1 MLQWLR
7 RILLFS
13 LKSQPLFSRDTR
25 ECFLFIG
32 SLLVCLLAA
41 SATNNRMAPSKPCV
55 CCEREML
62 LEKLASSPPELR
74 ARRNIMHCFLLAEKL
89 DTMCPLSECA
99 MATIRYVWGSPGGPA
114 RFPLLRHQALRSNG
128 FWYSFL
134 GGDDSWMCSDRQLR
148 RYGALYSSLGFT
160 EVWKNWKQALPPMSS
175 PGA

>member
-1 MLQWLR
+1 MKTCDGTKGFGLANMEYVFETLVFF
-7 RILLFS
+7 IVCCNDSEGFCCFS
-13 LKSQPLFSRDTR
+13 LKSQSVFSRDTR

-41 SATNNRMAPSKPCV
+41 SATNNRIAPSKPCV

-62 LEKLASSPPELR
+62 LDKLASSPPELR

-114 RFPLLRHQALRSNG
+114 RFPLLRHQALRTNG
-128 FWYSFL
+128 F
-134 GGDDSWMCSDRQLR
+134 
-148 RYGALYSSLGFT
+148 
-160 EVWKNWKQALPPMSS
+160 
-175 PGA
+175 